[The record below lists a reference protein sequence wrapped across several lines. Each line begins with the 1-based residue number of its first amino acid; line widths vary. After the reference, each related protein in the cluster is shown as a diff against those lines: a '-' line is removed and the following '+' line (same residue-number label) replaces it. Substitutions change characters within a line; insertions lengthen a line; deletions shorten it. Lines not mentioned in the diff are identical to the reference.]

1 MNITRI
7 NPPVFKYNQQI
18 TSPKQQKHNSLSVQ
32 TQTQP
37 ASTPSLGQMHQFV
50 NLSFGKKEQKEAIF
64 SAIRKYDMEY
74 LKQLE
79 NKNPKAFAKLI
90 STPEDPQTG
99 YTPVH
104 TAVSMNNTE
113 ALKFIAET
121 APDEFKKTLAMKARN
136 TLSPVYLAVSRD
148 NPESLRI
155 IREAAPEIYSKEIFT
170 EKLDAYGSTLV
181 RKAIDDGNN
190 KALKFIVESNP
201 DEFKELLIENKS
213 KTTSPIFYAADRDN
227 TEALQIIKDAE
238 PKIFSEAVT
247 DKYEYDR
254 TLVHI
259 TADSSLRKNSLEFLA
274 VETPQEFAKTLT
286 MQDGY
291 GYGVTPV
298 HIAVK
303 ENNIRA
309 LEIMAKTAPEE
320 FKQTLLKQYE
330 SLGYPKKPHD
340 NPVIKAVKNYNFE
353 ALKIFAETAPE
364 EFLNI
369 FKNYKKP
376 E

>member
-1 MNITRI
+1 MNISRI
-7 NPPVFKYNQQI
+7 NSIGFKYNTQLF
-18 TSPKQQKHNSLSVQ
+18 SAPQKHSSQPAQ

-37 ASTPSLGQMHQFV
+37 ALTPSLEQMHQFV

-90 STPEDPQTG
+90 LTPEDPQTG

-104 TAVSMNNTE
+104 TAVSRNNTE

-121 APDEFKKTLAMKARN
+121 APDEFKKTLDMKARN
-136 TLSPVYLAVSRD
+136 TLSPIYLAVSRD

-155 IREAAPEIYSKEIFT
+155 IRDTAPEIFSKEIFT
-170 EKLDAYGSTLV
+170 EGLDAYGSTLV
-181 RKAIDDGNN
+181 HKAIDDKNN

-201 DEFKELLIENKS
+201 DEFKELLIKNKAKS
-213 KTTSPIFYAADRDN
+213 TSPIFYAADRDN

-238 PKIFSEAVT
+238 PEIFSESVT

-259 TADSSLRKNSLEFLA
+259 TADSTLRKNALKFLA
-274 VETPQEFAKTLT
+274 AETPQEFAKALT

-303 ENNIRA
+303 ENNTRA

-320 FKQTLLKQYE
+320 FKQTLLKKYE

-353 ALKIFAETAPE
+353 ALKIFAEAAPQ
-364 EFLNI
+364 EFLDI
-369 FKNYKKP
+369 FKNFEKP

>member
-1 MNITRI
+1 MNISRI
-7 NPPVFKYNQQI
+7 NSIGFKYNTQLF
-18 TSPKQQKHNSLSVQ
+18 SAPQKHSSQPAQ

-37 ASTPSLGQMHQFV
+37 ALTPSIEQMHQFV

-90 STPEDPQTG
+90 LTPEDPQTG

-104 TAVSMNNTE
+104 TAVSRNNTE

-121 APDEFKKTLAMKARN
+121 APDEFKKTLDMKARN
-136 TLSPVYLAVSRD
+136 TLSPIYLAVSRD

-155 IREAAPEIYSKEIFT
+155 IRDTAPEIFSKEIFT
-170 EKLDAYGSTLV
+170 EGLDAYGSTLV
-181 RKAIDDGNN
+181 HKAIDDKNN

-201 DEFKELLIENKS
+201 DEFKELLIKNKAKS
-213 KTTSPIFYAADRDN
+213 TSPIFYAADGDN

-238 PKIFSEAVT
+238 PEIFSEAVT

-259 TADSSLRKNSLEFLA
+259 TADSTLRKNALKFLA
-274 VETPQEFAKTLT
+274 AETPQEFAKALT

-303 ENNIRA
+303 ENNTRA

-353 ALKIFAETAPE
+353 ALKIFAEAAPQ
-364 EFLNI
+364 EFLDI
-369 FKNYKKP
+369 FKNFEKP

>member
-7 NPPVFKYNQQI
+7 NHTVFKYNQQI
-18 TSPKQQKHNSLSVQ
+18 TSPQQQKHNSRSVQ

-64 SAIRKYDMEY
+64 SAIREYDMEY

-90 STPEDPQTG
+90 LTPEDPKTG

-104 TAVSMNNTE
+104 TAVSRNNTE

-136 TLSPVYLAVSRD
+136 TLSPVYLAVSRN

-155 IREAAPEIYSKEIFT
+155 IRDAAPEIYSKEIFT

-213 KTTSPIFYAADRDN
+213 KTTSPIFYAADGDN

-303 ENNIRA
+303 EKNTRA
-309 LEIMAKTAPEE
+309 LEIMAETAPDE
-320 FKQTLLKQYE
+320 FKQTLSEEYYYKR
-330 SLGYPKKPHD
+330 YPEQPHD
-340 NPVIKAVKNYNFE
+340 NPIVTAVKDNNFD

>member
-1 MNITRI
+1 
-7 NPPVFKYNQQI
+7 
-18 TSPKQQKHNSLSVQ
+18 
-32 TQTQP
+32 
-37 ASTPSLGQMHQFV
+37 MHQFV

-90 STPEDPQTG
+90 LTPEDPQTG

-104 TAVSMNNTE
+104 TAVSRNNTE

-121 APDEFKKTLAMKARN
+121 APDEFKKTLDMKARN
-136 TLSPVYLAVSRD
+136 TLSPIYLAVSRD

-155 IREAAPEIYSKEIFT
+155 IRDTAPEIFSKEIFT
-170 EKLDAYGSTLV
+170 EGLDAYGSTLV
-181 RKAIDDGNN
+181 HKAIDDKNN

-201 DEFKELLIENKS
+201 DEFKELLIKNKAKS
-213 KTTSPIFYAADRDN
+213 TSPIFYAADGDN

-238 PKIFSEAVT
+238 PEIFSEAVT

-259 TADSSLRKNSLEFLA
+259 TADSTLRKNALKFLA
-274 VETPQEFAKTLT
+274 EKTPQEFAKALT

-303 ENNIRA
+303 ENNTRA

-320 FKQTLLKQYE
+320 FKQTLLKKYE

-353 ALKIFAETAPE
+353 ALKIFAEAAPQ
-364 EFLNI
+364 EFLDI
-369 FKNYKKP
+369 FKNFEKP

>member
-1 MNITRI
+1 MNISRI
-7 NPPVFKYNQQI
+7 NSIGFKYNTQLF
-18 TSPKQQKHNSLSVQ
+18 SAPQKHSSQPVQ

-37 ASTPSLGQMHQFV
+37 ALTPSLEQMHQFV

-64 SAIRKYDMEY
+64 SAIREYDMEY

-104 TAVSMNNTE
+104 TAVSRNNTE

-121 APDEFKKTLAMKARN
+121 APDEFKKTLDMKARN
-136 TLSPVYLAVSRD
+136 TLSPIYLAVSRD

-155 IREAAPEIYSKEIFT
+155 IRDTAPEIFSKEIFT
-170 EKLDAYGSTLV
+170 EGLDAYGSTLV
-181 RKAIDDGNN
+181 HKAIDDKNN

-201 DEFKELLIENKS
+201 DEFKELLIKNKAKS
-213 KTTSPIFYAADRDN
+213 TSPIFYAADRDN

-238 PKIFSEAVT
+238 PEIFSESVT

-259 TADSSLRKNSLEFLA
+259 TADSTLRKNALKFLA
-274 VETPQEFAKTLT
+274 AETPQEFAKALT

-303 ENNIRA
+303 ENNTRA

-353 ALKIFAETAPE
+353 ALKIFAEAAPQ
-364 EFLNI
+364 EFLDI
-369 FKNYKKP
+369 FKNFEKP

>member
-1 MNITRI
+1 MNISRI
-7 NPPVFKYNQQI
+7 NSIGFKYNTQLF
-18 TSPKQQKHNSLSVQ
+18 SAPQKHSSQPVQ

-37 ASTPSLGQMHQFV
+37 ALTPSLEQMHQFV

-90 STPEDPQTG
+90 LTPEDPQTG

-104 TAVSMNNTE
+104 TAVSRNNTE

-121 APDEFKKTLAMKARN
+121 APDEFKKTLDMKARN
-136 TLSPVYLAVSRD
+136 TLSPIYLAVSRD

-155 IREAAPEIYSKEIFT
+155 IRDTAPEIFSKEIFT
-170 EKLDAYGSTLV
+170 EGLDAYGSTLV
-181 RKAIDDGNN
+181 HKAIDDKNN

-201 DEFKELLIENKS
+201 DEFKELLIKNKAKS
-213 KTTSPIFYAADRDN
+213 TSPIFYAADRDN

-238 PKIFSEAVT
+238 PEIFSESVT

-259 TADSSLRKNSLEFLA
+259 TADSTLRKNALKFLA
-274 VETPQEFAKTLT
+274 AETPQEFAKALT

-303 ENNIRA
+303 ENNTRA

-353 ALKIFAETAPE
+353 ALKIFAEAAPQ
-364 EFLNI
+364 EFLDI
-369 FKNYKKP
+369 FKNFEKP

>member
-1 MNITRI
+1 MNISRI
-7 NPPVFKYNQQI
+7 NSIGFKYNTQLF
-18 TSPKQQKHNSLSVQ
+18 SAPQKHSSQPVQ

-37 ASTPSLGQMHQFV
+37 ALPPSLEQMHQFV

-79 NKNPKAFAKLI
+79 NKNSKAFAKLI

-104 TAVSMNNTE
+104 TAVSRNNTE

-121 APDEFKKTLAMKARN
+121 APDEFKKTLDMKARN
-136 TLSPVYLAVSRD
+136 TLSPIYLAVSRD

-155 IREAAPEIYSKEIFT
+155 IRDTAPEIFSKEIFT
-170 EKLDAYGSTLV
+170 EGLDAYGSTLV
-181 RKAIDDGNN
+181 HKAIDDKNN

-201 DEFKELLIENKS
+201 DEFKELLIKNKAKS
-213 KTTSPIFYAADRDN
+213 TSPIFYAADRDN

-238 PKIFSEAVT
+238 PEIFSESVT

-259 TADSSLRKNSLEFLA
+259 TADSTLRKNALKFLA
-274 VETPQEFAKTLT
+274 EKTPQEFAKALT

-303 ENNIRA
+303 ENNTRA

-353 ALKIFAETAPE
+353 ALKIFAEAAPQ
-364 EFLNI
+364 EFLDI
-369 FKNYKKP
+369 FKNFEKP

>member
-1 MNITRI
+1 MNISRI
-7 NPPVFKYNQQI
+7 NSIGFKYNTQL
-18 TSPKQQKHNSLSVQ
+18 SSAPKKHSYQPVQ

-37 ASTPSLGQMHQFV
+37 ALTPSLEQMHQFV

-104 TAVSMNNTE
+104 TAVSRNNTE

-121 APDEFKKTLAMKARN
+121 APDEFKKTLDMKARN
-136 TLSPVYLAVSRD
+136 TLSPIYLAVSRD

-155 IREAAPEIYSKEIFT
+155 IRDTAPEIFSKEIFT
-170 EKLDAYGSTLV
+170 EGLDAYGSTLV
-181 RKAIDDGNN
+181 HKAIDDKNN

-201 DEFKELLIENKS
+201 DEFKELLIKNKAKS
-213 KTTSPIFYAADRDN
+213 TSPIFYAADRDN

-238 PKIFSEAVT
+238 PEIFSEAVT

-259 TADSSLRKNSLEFLA
+259 TADSTLRKNALKFLA
-274 VETPQEFAKTLT
+274 EKTPQEFAKALT

-303 ENNIRA
+303 ENNTRA

-353 ALKIFAETAPE
+353 ALKIFAEAAPQ
-364 EFLNI
+364 EFLDI
-369 FKNYKKP
+369 FKNFEKP

>member
-1 MNITRI
+1 MNISRI
-7 NPPVFKYNQQI
+7 NSIGFKYNTQLF
-18 TSPKQQKHNSLSVQ
+18 SAPQKHSSQPAQ

-37 ASTPSLGQMHQFV
+37 ALTPSLEQMHQFV

-64 SAIRKYDMEY
+64 SAIREYDMEY

-90 STPEDPQTG
+90 LTPEDPQTG

-104 TAVSMNNTE
+104 TAVSRNNTE

-136 TLSPVYLAVSRD
+136 TLSPIYLAVSRD

-155 IREAAPEIYSKEIFT
+155 IRDTAPEIFSKEIFT
-170 EKLDAYGSTLV
+170 EGLDAYGSTLV
-181 RKAIDDGNN
+181 HKAIDDKNN

-201 DEFKELLIENKS
+201 DEFKELLIKNKAKS
-213 KTTSPIFYAADRDN
+213 TSPIFYAADGDN

-238 PKIFSEAVT
+238 PEIFSEAVT

-259 TADSSLRKNSLEFLA
+259 TADSTLRKNALKFLA
-274 VETPQEFAKTLT
+274 EKTPQEFAKALT

-303 ENNIRA
+303 ENNTRA

-320 FKQTLLKQYE
+320 FKQTLLKKYE

-353 ALKIFAETAPE
+353 ALKIFAEAAPQ
-364 EFLNI
+364 EFLDI
-369 FKNYKKP
+369 FKNFEKP

>member
-1 MNITRI
+1 MNISRI
-7 NPPVFKYNQQI
+7 NSIGFKYNTQL
-18 TSPKQQKHNSLSVQ
+18 SSAPKKHSYQPVQ

-37 ASTPSLGQMHQFV
+37 ALTPSLEQMHQFV

-64 SAIRKYDMEY
+64 SAIREYDMEY

-121 APDEFKKTLAMKARN
+121 APDEFKKTLDMKARN
-136 TLSPVYLAVSRD
+136 TLSPIYLAVSRD

-155 IREAAPEIYSKEIFT
+155 IRDTAPEIFSKEIFT
-170 EKLDAYGSTLV
+170 EGLDAYGSTLV
-181 RKAIDDGNN
+181 HKAIDDKNN

-201 DEFKELLIENKS
+201 DEFKELLIKNKAKS
-213 KTTSPIFYAADRDN
+213 TSPIFYAADRDN

-238 PKIFSEAVT
+238 PEIFSEAVT

-259 TADSSLRKNSLEFLA
+259 TADSTLRKNALKFLA
-274 VETPQEFAKTLT
+274 EKTPQEFAKALT

-303 ENNIRA
+303 ENNTRA

-353 ALKIFAETAPE
+353 ALKIFAEAAPQ
-364 EFLNI
+364 EFLDI
-369 FKNYKKP
+369 FKNFEKP

>member
-1 MNITRI
+1 MNISRI
-7 NPPVFKYNQQI
+7 NSIGFKYNTQLF
-18 TSPKQQKHNSLSVQ
+18 SAPQKHSSQPAQ

-37 ASTPSLGQMHQFV
+37 ALTPSLEQMHQFV

-64 SAIRKYDMEY
+64 SAIREYDMEY

-99 YTPVH
+99 YTPIH
-104 TAVSMNNTE
+104 TAVSRNNTE

-136 TLSPVYLAVSRD
+136 TLSPIYLAVSRD

-155 IREAAPEIYSKEIFT
+155 IRDTAPEIFSKEIFT
-170 EKLDAYGSTLV
+170 EGLDAYGSTLV
-181 RKAIDDGNN
+181 HKAIDDKNN

-201 DEFKELLIENKS
+201 DEFKELLIKNKAKS
-213 KTTSPIFYAADRDN
+213 TSPIFYAADRNN

-238 PKIFSEAVT
+238 PEIFSEAVT

-259 TADSSLRKNSLEFLA
+259 TADSTLRKNALKFLA
-274 VETPQEFAKTLT
+274 AETPQEFAKALT

-303 ENNIRA
+303 ENNTRA

-353 ALKIFAETAPE
+353 ALKIFAEAAPQ
-364 EFLNI
+364 EFLDI
-369 FKNYKKP
+369 FKNFEKP

>member
-1 MNITRI
+1 MNISRI
-7 NPPVFKYNQQI
+7 NSIGFKYNTQLF
-18 TSPKQQKHNSLSVQ
+18 SAPQKHSSQPAQ

-37 ASTPSLGQMHQFV
+37 ALTPSLEQMHQFV

-64 SAIRKYDMEY
+64 SAIREYDMEY

-104 TAVSMNNTE
+104 TAVSRNNTE

-121 APDEFKKTLAMKARN
+121 APDEFKKTLDMKARN
-136 TLSPVYLAVSRD
+136 TLSPIYLAVSRD

-155 IREAAPEIYSKEIFT
+155 IRDTAPEIFSKEIFT
-170 EKLDAYGSTLV
+170 EGLDAYGSTLV
-181 RKAIDDGNN
+181 HKAIDDKNN

-201 DEFKELLIENKS
+201 DEFKELLIKNKAKS
-213 KTTSPIFYAADRDN
+213 TSPIFYAADRDN

-238 PKIFSEAVT
+238 PEIFSEAVT

-259 TADSSLRKNSLEFLA
+259 TADSTLRKNALKFLA
-274 VETPQEFAKTLT
+274 AETPQEFAKALT

-303 ENNIRA
+303 ENNTRA

-320 FKQTLLKQYE
+320 FKQTLLKKYE

-353 ALKIFAETAPE
+353 ALKIFAEAAPQ
-364 EFLNI
+364 EFLDI
-369 FKNYKKP
+369 FKNFEKP

>member
-1 MNITRI
+1 MNISRI
-7 NPPVFKYNQQI
+7 NSIGFKYNTQLF
-18 TSPKQQKHNSLSVQ
+18 SAPQKHSSQPVQ

-37 ASTPSLGQMHQFV
+37 ALTPSLEQMHQFV

-90 STPEDPQTG
+90 LTPEDPQTG

-121 APDEFKKTLAMKARN
+121 APDEFKKTLDMKARN
-136 TLSPVYLAVSRD
+136 TLSPIYLAVSRD

-155 IREAAPEIYSKEIFT
+155 IRDTAPEIFSKEIFT
-170 EKLDAYGSTLV
+170 EGLDAYGSTLV
-181 RKAIDDGNN
+181 HKAIDDKNN

-201 DEFKELLIENKS
+201 DEFKELLIENKA
-213 KTTSPIFYAADRDN
+213 KTTSPIFYAADGNN

-238 PKIFSEAVT
+238 PEIFSESVT

-259 TADSSLRKNSLEFLA
+259 TADSTLRKNALKFLA
-274 VETPQEFAKTLT
+274 AETPQEFAKALT

-303 ENNIRA
+303 ENNTRA

-353 ALKIFAETAPE
+353 ALKIFAEAAPQ
-364 EFLNI
+364 EFLDI
-369 FKNYKKP
+369 FKNFEKP

>member
-1 MNITRI
+1 MNISRI
-7 NPPVFKYNQQI
+7 NSIGFKYNTQL
-18 TSPKQQKHNSLSVQ
+18 SSAPKKHSYQPVQ

-37 ASTPSLGQMHQFV
+37 ALTPSLEQMHQFV

-64 SAIRKYDMEY
+64 SAIREYDMEY

-99 YTPVH
+99 YTPIH
-104 TAVSMNNTE
+104 TAVSRNNTE

-121 APDEFKKTLAMKARN
+121 APDEFKKTLTMKARN
-136 TLSPVYLAVSRD
+136 TLSPIYLAVSRD

-155 IREAAPEIYSKEIFT
+155 IRDTAPEIFSKEIFT
-170 EKLDAYGSTLV
+170 EGLDAYGSTLV
-181 RKAIDDGNN
+181 HKAIDDKNN

-201 DEFKELLIENKS
+201 DEFKELLIKNKAKS
-213 KTTSPIFYAADRDN
+213 TSPIFYAADRDN

-238 PKIFSEAVT
+238 PEIFSEAVT

-259 TADSSLRKNSLEFLA
+259 TADSTLRKNALKFLA
-274 VETPQEFAKTLT
+274 AETPQEFAKALT

-303 ENNIRA
+303 ENNTRA

-353 ALKIFAETAPE
+353 ALKIFAEAAPQ
-364 EFLNI
+364 EFLDI
-369 FKNYKKP
+369 FKNFEKP

>member
-1 MNITRI
+1 MNISRI
-7 NPPVFKYNQQI
+7 NSIGFKYNTQLF
-18 TSPKQQKHNSLSVQ
+18 SAPQKHSSQPAQ

-37 ASTPSLGQMHQFV
+37 ALTPSLEQMHQFV

-104 TAVSMNNTE
+104 TAVSRNNTE

-136 TLSPVYLAVSRD
+136 TLSPIYLAVSRD

-155 IREAAPEIYSKEIFT
+155 IRDTAPEIFSKEIFT
-170 EKLDAYGSTLV
+170 EGLDAYGSTLV
-181 RKAIDDGNN
+181 HKAIDDKNN
-190 KALKFIVESNP
+190 KALEFIVESNP
-201 DEFKELLIENKS
+201 DEFKELLIKNKAKS
-213 KTTSPIFYAADRDN
+213 TSPIFYAADRDN

-238 PKIFSEAVT
+238 PEIFSEAVT

-259 TADSSLRKNSLEFLA
+259 TADSTLRKNALKFLA
-274 VETPQEFAKTLT
+274 EKTPQEFAKALT

-303 ENNIRA
+303 ENNTRA

-320 FKQTLLKQYE
+320 FKQTLLKKYE

-353 ALKIFAETAPE
+353 ALKIFAEAAPQ
-364 EFLNI
+364 EFLDI
-369 FKNYKKP
+369 FKNFEKP

>member
-1 MNITRI
+1 MNISRI
-7 NPPVFKYNQQI
+7 NSIGFKYNTQLF
-18 TSPKQQKHNSLSVQ
+18 SAPQKHSSQPVQ

-37 ASTPSLGQMHQFV
+37 ALTPSLEQMHQFV

-104 TAVSMNNTE
+104 TAVSRNNTE

-121 APDEFKKTLAMKARN
+121 APDEFKKTLDMKARN
-136 TLSPVYLAVSRD
+136 TLSPIYLAVSRD

-155 IREAAPEIYSKEIFT
+155 IRDTAPEIFSKEIFT
-170 EKLDAYGSTLV
+170 EGLDAYGSTLV
-181 RKAIDDGNN
+181 HKAIDDKNN

-201 DEFKELLIENKS
+201 DEFKELLIKNKAKS
-213 KTTSPIFYAADRDN
+213 TSPIFYAADRDN

-238 PKIFSEAVT
+238 PEIFSEAVT

-259 TADSSLRKNSLEFLA
+259 TADSTLRKNALKFLA
-274 VETPQEFAKTLT
+274 AETPQEFAKALT

-303 ENNIRA
+303 ENNTRA

-353 ALKIFAETAPE
+353 ALKIFAEAAPQ
-364 EFLNI
+364 EFLDI
-369 FKNYKKP
+369 FKNFEKP

>member
-1 MNITRI
+1 
-7 NPPVFKYNQQI
+7 
-18 TSPKQQKHNSLSVQ
+18 
-32 TQTQP
+32 
-37 ASTPSLGQMHQFV
+37 MHQFV

-155 IREAAPEIYSKEIFT
+155 IRDAAPEIYSKEIFT

-213 KTTSPIFYAADRDN
+213 KTTSPIFYAADGDN

-298 HIAVK
+298 YIAVK
-303 ENNIRA
+303 EKNTRA
-309 LEIMAKTAPEE
+309 LEIMAETAPDE
-320 FKQTLLKQYE
+320 FKQILSEEYYYKR
-330 SLGYPKKPHD
+330 YPEQPHD
-340 NPVIKAVKNYNFE
+340 NPIVTAVNDNNFD

>member
-1 MNITRI
+1 MNISRI
-7 NPPVFKYNQQI
+7 NSIGFKYNTQLF
-18 TSPKQQKHNSLSVQ
+18 SAPQKHSSQPAQ

-37 ASTPSLGQMHQFV
+37 ALTPSLEQMHQFV

-90 STPEDPQTG
+90 LTPEDPQTG

-104 TAVSMNNTE
+104 TAVSRNNTE

-121 APDEFKKTLAMKARN
+121 APDEFKKTLDMKARN
-136 TLSPVYLAVSRD
+136 TLSPIYLAVSRD

-155 IREAAPEIYSKEIFT
+155 IRDTAPEIFSKEIFT
-170 EKLDAYGSTLV
+170 EGLDAYGSTLV
-181 RKAIDDGNN
+181 HKAIDDKNN

-201 DEFKELLIENKS
+201 DEFKELLIKNKAKS
-213 KTTSPIFYAADRDN
+213 TSPIFYAADRDN

-238 PKIFSEAVT
+238 PEIFSEAVT

-259 TADSSLRKNSLEFLA
+259 TADSTLRKNALKFLA
-274 VETPQEFAKTLT
+274 AETPQEFAKALT

-303 ENNIRA
+303 ENNTRA

-320 FKQTLLKQYE
+320 FKQTLLKKYE

-353 ALKIFAETAPE
+353 ALKIFAEAAPQ
-364 EFLNI
+364 EFLDI
-369 FKNYKKP
+369 FKNFEKP

>member
-1 MNITRI
+1 MNISRI
-7 NPPVFKYNQQI
+7 NSIGFKYNTQLF
-18 TSPKQQKHNSLSVQ
+18 SAPQKHSSQPAQ

-37 ASTPSLGQMHQFV
+37 ASPPSLEQMHQFV

-90 STPEDPQTG
+90 LTPEDPQTG

-104 TAVSMNNTE
+104 TAVSRNNTE

-121 APDEFKKTLAMKARN
+121 APDEFKKTLDMKARN
-136 TLSPVYLAVSRD
+136 TLSPIYLAVSRD

-155 IREAAPEIYSKEIFT
+155 IRDTAPEIFSKEIFT
-170 EKLDAYGSTLV
+170 EGLDAYGSTLV
-181 RKAIDDGNN
+181 HKAIDDKNN

-201 DEFKELLIENKS
+201 DEFKELLIKNKAKS
-213 KTTSPIFYAADRDN
+213 TSPIFYAADRDN

-238 PKIFSEAVT
+238 PEIFSEAVT

-259 TADSSLRKNSLEFLA
+259 TADSTLRKNALKFLA
-274 VETPQEFAKTLT
+274 AETPQEFAKALT

-303 ENNIRA
+303 ENNTRA

-353 ALKIFAETAPE
+353 ALKIFAEAAPQ
-364 EFLNI
+364 EFLDI
-369 FKNYKKP
+369 FKNFEKP

>member
-1 MNITRI
+1 MNISRI
-7 NPPVFKYNQQI
+7 NSIGFKYNTQLF
-18 TSPKQQKHNSLSVQ
+18 SAPQKHSSQPAQ

-37 ASTPSLGQMHQFV
+37 ALTPSLEQMHQFV

-90 STPEDPQTG
+90 LTPEDPQTG

-104 TAVSMNNTE
+104 TAVSRNNTE

-121 APDEFKKTLAMKARN
+121 APDEFKKTLDMKARN
-136 TLSPVYLAVSRD
+136 TLSPIYLAVSRD

-155 IREAAPEIYSKEIFT
+155 IRDTAPEIFSKEIFT
-170 EKLDAYGSTLV
+170 EGLDAYGSTLV
-181 RKAIDDGNN
+181 HKAIDDKNN

-201 DEFKELLIENKS
+201 DEFKELLIKNKAKS
-213 KTTSPIFYAADRDN
+213 TSPIFYAADRDN

-238 PKIFSEAVT
+238 PEIFSEAVT

-259 TADSSLRKNSLEFLA
+259 TADSTLRKNALKFLA
-274 VETPQEFAKTLT
+274 AETPQEFAKALT

-303 ENNIRA
+303 ENNTRA

-353 ALKIFAETAPE
+353 ALKIFAEAAPQ
-364 EFLNI
+364 EFLDI
-369 FKNYKKP
+369 FKNFEKP

>member
-1 MNITRI
+1 MNISRI
-7 NPPVFKYNQQI
+7 NSIGFKYNTQLF
-18 TSPKQQKHNSLSVQ
+18 SAPQKHSSQPAQ

-37 ASTPSLGQMHQFV
+37 ALTPSLEQMHQFV

-104 TAVSMNNTE
+104 TAVSRNNTE

-136 TLSPVYLAVSRD
+136 TLSPIYLAVSRD

-155 IREAAPEIYSKEIFT
+155 IRDTAPEIFSKEIFT
-170 EKLDAYGSTLV
+170 EGLDAYGSTLV
-181 RKAIDDGNN
+181 HKAIDDKNN

-201 DEFKELLIENKS
+201 DEFKELLIKNKAKS
-213 KTTSPIFYAADRDN
+213 TSPIFYAADRDN

-238 PKIFSEAVT
+238 PEIFSEAVT

-259 TADSSLRKNSLEFLA
+259 TADSTLRKNALKFLA
-274 VETPQEFAKTLT
+274 AETPQEFAKALT

-303 ENNIRA
+303 ENNTRA

-353 ALKIFAETAPE
+353 ALKIFAEAAPQ
-364 EFLNI
+364 EFLDI
-369 FKNYKKP
+369 FKNFEKP

>member
-1 MNITRI
+1 MNISRI
-7 NPPVFKYNQQI
+7 NSIGFKYNTQLF
-18 TSPKQQKHNSLSVQ
+18 SAPQKHSSQPAQ

-37 ASTPSLGQMHQFV
+37 ASTPSLEQMHQFV

-64 SAIRKYDMEY
+64 SAIREYDMEY

-99 YTPVH
+99 YTPIH
-104 TAVSMNNTE
+104 TAVSRNNTE

-121 APDEFKKTLAMKARN
+121 APDEFKKTLDMKARN
-136 TLSPVYLAVSRD
+136 TLSPIYLAVSRD

-155 IREAAPEIYSKEIFT
+155 IRDTAPEIFSKEIFT
-170 EKLDAYGSTLV
+170 EGLDAYGSTLV
-181 RKAIDDGNN
+181 HKAIDDKNN

-201 DEFKELLIENKS
+201 DEFKELLIKNKAKS
-213 KTTSPIFYAADRDN
+213 TSPIFYAADRDN

-238 PKIFSEAVT
+238 PEIFSESVT

-259 TADSSLRKNSLEFLA
+259 TADSTLRKNALKFLA
-274 VETPQEFAKTLT
+274 AETPQEFAKALT

-303 ENNIRA
+303 ENNTRA

-353 ALKIFAETAPE
+353 ALKIFAEAAPQ
-364 EFLNI
+364 EFLDI
-369 FKNYKKP
+369 FKNFEKP